1 MLLNFFKI
9 ALRNS
14 IRQKLYTFLNIFGL
28 ALGLSAA
35 LVIGIFVHHE
45 LTYDK
50 FHENS
55 ELIFMAF
62 KERITPNG
70 VQATYDTWVPMAD
83 RFKQEFPEVVNAA
96 RFINDNAILEINNE
110 RFECILSYSD
120 QELFEIFDFKLA
132 QGNMANPFPITNSII
147 LSKEMAKQYFGDS
160 NPLGQTIRIDF
171 ERDYEV
177 TGVLEDIPTNSS
189 IQIDHLVSLRALPE
203 YAEFENDWGGSFLS
217 TYIQLNSPNAAV
229 ALEGKFP
236 SLITSIWDAEVA
248 SRTNFKLLPLED
260 VYATTIGDT
269 QIAYILLFVAIG
281 ILIISCIN
289 FINLYTSSALSR
301 SKEIG
306 VKKVIGSSKGQLIA
320 QFLSEALFITV
331 VSMVVSIL
339 IASLTMPMINEH
351 FNLQLAIPLSNPLSY
366 FALLGLTVTIALLSG
381 GYPAYIMSKY
391 GIINSLKNSTTAGS
405 GKRPLDF
412 MIALQFF
419 VSILMIVGTLVI
431 NKQIDF
437 LQNTDMGFEKEDLVV
452 IPLSL
457 RDFSENDSTSTVRV
471 ESFKNELSQLS
482 DVTSISTSRHIP
494 TEWTRSFLFV
504 RPDGWTGNP
513 LRMAYTYLDAR
524 FFDTY
529 GIEIAYG
536 RNFHD
541 DSNEDQ
547 RESVILNKAA
557 MEAFGF
563 TNVENQVLRIGQ
575 QAINVVGVIKDFNF
589 ETMRDNVR
597 PILHFH
603 RTPSNRAHNYLTLKV
618 QSGQAGNV
626 IESAESKWSMLGS
639 DIPFEYS
646 FINDNV
652 ERMYEAENRLL
663 LMSSIFSS
671 VAILVACLGLF
682 GIVSYNVEK
691 RKKEIGIRKVL
702 GAPIHTIVTLI
713 SKRFAA
719 LVILG
724 FILSVP
730 VGIYY
735 LNTWLDGFAY
745 RIEISPLVF
754 LVTLAGVLVVALLT
768 IGAKTIYAGLSNPVD
783 VLKED

>member
-1 MLLNFFKI
+1 MLFNFFKI

-14 IRQKLYTFLNIFGL
+14 IRQKLYTFLNVFGL
-28 ALGLSAA
+28 AIGLAAA
-35 LVIGIFVHHE
+35 LIIGIFVHHE

-55 ELIFMAF
+55 QSIFMTF

-70 VQATYDTWVPMAD
+70 VQATYDTWVPMAE
-83 RFKQEFPEVVNAA
+83 RFEQEFPEVVNAT
-96 RFINDNAILEINNE
+96 RFINDNAVLEINNE
-110 RFECILSYSD
+110 RFEGILSYSD
-120 QELFEIFDFKLA
+120 RELFEMFDFELV
-132 QGNMANPFPITNSII
+132 QGNTANPFPITNSII
-147 LSKEMAKQYFGDS
+147 ISKEMAKQYFGDS

-177 TGVLEDIPTNSS
+177 TGILEDIPTNSS

-203 YAEFENDWGGSFLS
+203 YSEFENDWGGSFLS
-217 TYIQLNSPNAAV
+217 TYVQLNSPDAV
-229 ALEGKFP
+229 AGLEEKFP
-236 SLITSIWDAEVA
+236 ALIASIWDAEVA
-248 SRTNFKLLPLED
+248 SRTNFRLLPLED
-260 VYATTIGDT
+260 IYATTIGDT
-269 QIAYILLFVAIG
+269 QIAYILLFVAVG

-320 QFLSEALFITV
+320 QFLSEALLITI
-331 VSMVVSIL
+331 VSMIISIL
-339 IASLTMPMINEH
+339 MASLAMPFINEH
-351 FNLQLAIPLSNPLSY
+351 FNLQLTIPSSNTMSY
-366 FALLGLTVTIALLSG
+366 PFLLGLILAITLLSG
-381 GYPAYIMSKY
+381 GYPAYIMSKF
-391 GIINSLKNSTTAGS
+391 GIISSLKNSTTAGS

-431 NKQIDF
+431 NKQINF
-437 LQNTDMGFEKEDLVV
+437 LQNTEMGFEKEDLVV

-471 ESFKNELSQLS
+471 ESFKNELSQLTDIVS
-482 DVTSISTSRHIP
+482 LSTSRHIP
-494 TEWTRSFLFV
+494 TDWTGSFLFV

-513 LRMAYTYLDAR
+513 LRMAYTFHDAK

-536 RNFHD
+536 RNFYD
-541 DSNEDQ
+541 DSNGDQ
-547 RESVILNKAA
+547 RESVVLNKAA

-563 TNVENQVLRIGQ
+563 TEIENQVLRIGQ
-575 QAINVVGVIKDFNF
+575 QMINVVGVIEDFNF

-603 RTPSNRAHNYLTLKV
+603 RTPSNRTHNYLTLKV
-618 QSGQAGNV
+618 QSGQASNV
-626 IESAESKWSMLGS
+626 IESAKTKWSMLDS

-663 LMSSIFSS
+663 LMSSIFSA
-671 VAILVACLGLF
+671 VAILVASLGLF

-702 GAPIHTIVTLI
+702 GAPIHSIVTLI
-713 SKRFAA
+713 SKRFAI

-735 LNTWLDGFAY
+735 LNEWLDGFAY

-783 VLKED
+783 VIKED